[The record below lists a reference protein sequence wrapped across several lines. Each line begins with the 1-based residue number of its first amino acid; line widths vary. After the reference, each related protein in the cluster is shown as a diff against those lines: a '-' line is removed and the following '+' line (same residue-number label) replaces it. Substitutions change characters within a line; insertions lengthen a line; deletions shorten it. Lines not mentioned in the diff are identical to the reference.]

1 MTLKI
6 EAGKFYRTRD
16 GRKVGPIYEV
26 RGDGVAYWSGSEHDG
41 EICCFSNGKIRLGKV
56 ECGGDLIAEW
66 TDAHPEIGTL
76 QELDVKPGD
85 VVIYSGPDAPSGNTQ
100 RTISHWS
107 SKDAAWKYVGQP
119 SYGFMSGKGPWRIVS
134 RATPQL
140 DTPPTIPLAPTDPYA
155 ELRRV
160 LDAAYE
166 QAANG
171 KGKERHAND
180 KPFTAQPIMEIAR
193 MVGPGYQLGQAMKKA
208 QEAGGMIQRG
218 QPDRAKA
225 ELLGAINYLAACVLM
240 IEEAEK

>member
-16 GRKVGPIYEV
+16 GRKVGPIDEV
-26 RGDGVAYWSGSEHDG
+26 RGDGVAHWSGSEHDG
-41 EICCFSNGKIRLGKV
+41 EICCYPGGKIKQDRA

-66 TDAHPEIGTL
+66 TDT
-76 QELDVKPGD
+76 
-85 VVIYSGPDAPSGNTQ
+85 PDT
-100 RTISHWS
+100 T
-107 SKDAAWKYVGQP
+107 
-119 SYGFMSGKGPWRIVS
+119 
-134 RATPQL
+134 TP
-140 DTPPTIPLAPTDPYA
+140 PLAPTDPYA

-171 KGKERHAND
+171 KGKERHANN

-218 QPDRAKA
+218 QPDRARA